1 MSEKNHLG
9 RDVIYETS
17 ESLIASFSDDKNSTD
32 EKNLTNIFAASDDVL
47 KHADTVI
54 AAMSKALY
62 CPEAI
67 YIAAHPDLRTDKE
80 FSLRALDAVKI
91 SYRSAD
97 IYKVMAEA
105 MKADVDV
112 FRSAFFKNVETLKYA
127 PSEIYH
133 NQELMAE
140 VIKAHPNMFQRR
152 IDGLEHLY
160 HDKTFV
166 LLLAKSGHFDH
177 DIFEQVSE
185 RLRADRDTVAAM
197 IEALPFALR
206 QVDPEFKC
214 DKEIVM
220 SAVRQDGNALEHA
233 SYRLREDPEV
243 VLVALQAEHNSH
255 TAPYFIGAELL
266 KYIVENDPKQ
276 AIKALLLERKLQSD
290 LQPKSRAAQL
300 LDDVQGDKPKQ
311 TNSPRPMRHKL

>member
-9 RDVIYETS
+9 KDVIYETS
-17 ESLIASFSDDKNSTD
+17 ESLSASFTD

-54 AAMSKALY
+54 AVMSRALY
-62 CPEAI
+62 CPEVI

-80 FSLRALDAVKI
+80 FSLRALDSVKI

-97 IYKVMAEA
+97 VYKVMPDA

-112 FRSAFFKNVETLKYA
+112 FRSAFFRTVEALKYA
-127 PSEIYH
+127 PSEIYR
-133 NQELMAE
+133 NEELMAE
-140 VIKAHPNMFQRR
+140 VIEAHPNMFQRR
-152 IDGLEHLY
+152 MDGLEHLY
-160 HDKTFV
+160 DDKTFV
-166 LLLAKSGHFDH
+166 RLLAKSGHFDH
-177 DIFEQVSE
+177 DIFVQVSE
-185 RLRADRDTVAAM
+185 RLKADRDTVAAM

-220 SAVRQDGNALEHA
+220 SAVRQDGSALKHA

-255 TAPYFIGAELL
+255 TARLCVCHSIGAELV
-266 KYIVENDPKQ
+266 KYIGENDPEQ

-300 LDDVQGDKPKQ
+300 LDDVQGEKPTQ
-311 TNSPRPMRHKL
+311 TTQPRPIRHKL